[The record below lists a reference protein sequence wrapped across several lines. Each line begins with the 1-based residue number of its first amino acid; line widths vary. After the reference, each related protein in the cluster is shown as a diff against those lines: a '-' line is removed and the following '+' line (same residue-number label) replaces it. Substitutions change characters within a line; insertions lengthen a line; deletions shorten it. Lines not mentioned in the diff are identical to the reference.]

1 MNPFEGH
8 SAGWFGDHGSVHG
21 GDWDDEYGTWN
32 RNWCDKNND
41 GATAHANNVKPYRCC
56 RSGAL
61 STGRTAV
68 CPNQLTAMS
77 TQNGEICASGFQS
90 QTNIHTAFDRC
101 RGMKGHV
108 CLHNDMQQLCG
119 GGNPFQ
125 GWSQGWFGDHGT
137 ASGGN
142 WDDEF
147 GTWDNQVCNGDNDG
161 KAYHSHTSNTY
172 RCCAASTAVQEH
184 GTTITKECD
193 AGFTRYGGLCWMNP
207 NVRKNAHDA
216 IEHCRGLKAHMC
228 EHVEMQTVC
237 AHGKNPYGDSQ
248 GWYGDHGK
256 RGSSWDD
263 HYGSWNHGNCAGN
276 NDGPAYSSGHSF
288 TFRCCK
294 RAFIPIRHV
303 QPNPQNP
310 QACGG
315 TLVDHTGKT
324 VKAVA
329 VSVDTN
335 DCSMVFTSSSRLIVG
350 DPLSTSGDFT
360 IEAMVNMDS
369 NGDGYDIF
377 FDTGAYRFG
386 YYQNSLYIWKMNY
399 IVKSSFSRDGQW
411 SHAALRYDHNAK
423 QIWLCTDGVC
433 DGPHS
438 VSPSQPPTAEAL
450 IGSGNDGFG
459 SGFRPEGSRVHH
471 FHGKMKY
478 IRQWSA
484 KLSDSD
490 LASLAAGNA
499 VSSQSIHID
508 VSALA

>member
-1 MNPFEGH
+1 MHDAIKTCFAQEARVCTHGDMQELCGSGMNPFEGH

-41 GATAHANNVKPYRCC
+41 GPTAHANNVKPFRCC

-61 STGRTAV
+61 SAGRTAV

-125 GWSQGWFGDHGT
+125 GSSRGWFGDHGT

-147 GTWDNQVCNGDNDG
+147 GTWDNEVCNGDNDG
-161 KAYHSHTSNTY
+161 KAYHSHHSYKY

-184 GTTITKECD
+184 GTTVTKECD

-294 RAFIPIRHV
+294 RAFVPLPQV
-303 QPNPQNP
+303 QPNPQP
-310 QACGG
+310 Q
-315 TLVDHTGKT
+315 
-324 VKAVA
+324 VA
-329 VSVDTN
+329 QAPGMAWN
-335 DCSMVFTSSSRLIVG
+335 
-350 DPLSTSGDFT
+350 
-360 IEAMVNMDS
+360 
-369 NGDGYDIF
+369 
-377 FDTGAYRFG
+377 
-386 YYQNSLYIWKMNY
+386 
-399 IVKSSFSRDGQW
+399 
-411 SHAALRYDHNAK
+411 
-423 QIWLCTDGVC
+423 GVC
-433 DGPHS
+433 YNSRGGRPLDHVGHVRTVADCISKAQGYKYFGLGCPSSGGFECWRGNSIGVHS
-438 VSPSQPPTAEAL
+438 KKIDMQECMGTPLTN
-450 IGSGNDGFG
+450 IGNGAQNGHC
-459 SGFRPEGSRVHH
+459 SGFPTGTFTQDHQGLTIPLGGWHREPVYETS
-471 FHGKMKY
+471 
-478 IRQWSA
+478 
-484 KLSDSD
+484 
-490 LASLAAGNA
+490 LASR
-499 VSSQSIHID
+499 
-508 VSALA
+508 

>member
-1 MNPFEGH
+1 MHDAIKTCFAQEARVCTHGDMQELCGSGMNPFEGH

-41 GATAHANNVKPYRCC
+41 GATAHANNVKPFRCC

-61 STGRTAV
+61 SAGRTAV

-125 GWSQGWFGDHGT
+125 GSSRGWFGDHGT

-147 GTWDNQVCNGDNDG
+147 GTWDNEVCNGDNDG
-161 KAYHSHTSNTY
+161 KAYHSHHSYKY

-184 GTTITKECD
+184 GTTVTKECD

-294 RAFIPIRHV
+294 RAFIPIPHV
-303 QPNPQNP
+303 QPNPQT
-310 QACGG
+310 Q
-315 TLVDHTGKT
+315 
-324 VKAVA
+324 
-329 VSVDTN
+329 VDTSVALTSSKWETHGSVSLGVETTISGGWIKSR
-335 DCSMVFTSSSRLIVG
+335 DVFTRPVRVSAEMRSAAHAECITMSLFASNNGKNSPYSFETGGWSNRIRLFPGDYRETVG
-350 DPLSTSGDFT
+350 
-360 IEAMVNMDS
+360 VNNNAWDLVEIDAAADGKVYYYL
-369 NGDGYDIF
+369 NGALKYTAND
-377 FDTGAYRFG
+377 
-386 YYQNSLYIWKMNY
+386 NS
-399 IVKSSFSRDGQW
+399 KSSGHVRFIPG
-411 SHAALRYDHNAK
+411 
-423 QIWLCTDGVC
+423 C
-433 DGPHS
+433 
-438 VSPSQPPTAEAL
+438 VSMKVRNIKVT
-450 IGSGNDGFG
+450 
-459 SGFRPEGSRVHH
+459 EG
-471 FHGKMKY
+471 
-478 IRQWSA
+478 
-484 KLSDSD
+484 
-490 LASLAAGNA
+490 
-499 VSSQSIHID
+499 
-508 VSALA
+508 